1 MSSINPIYTA
11 MEKVS
16 IRLIQYHPFYASL
29 LGQMHKIECTGA
41 LAEQIPTEAVAI
53 ENGRINFYYNPKFLE
68 TLTVEEAV
76 AVLTHECNHVVLG
89 HLTRMRDEY
98 KESPDLANI
107 SQDMNANKEIQHLPH
122 GACTIKSITDE
133 FAKKGVKLNF
143 KDNDTSENYYKELS
157 KHSNKMEIQQD
168 KDGNTEIVL
177 KDSNGKEIGRVKV
190 TTICSNKDKQ
200 SQGTIKGDV
209 PELAKEVI
217 RQAVKQ
223 AAGDQ
228 KKSTARGTLPAGIE
242 QAIEEWL
249 KPPVISWKRLLKQFI
264 AATIKSGSKRS
275 WKRPNR
281 RFGEIQKGK
290 LSDRMISVTI
300 AVDTSGS
307 IGDDDLK
314 SFVSEMKAIQSCYK
328 GTMTVVECDADIQKT
343 YQLNKYKR
351 VQRNFKGRGGTSF
364 QPVFKYIR
372 DKKVKTDL
380 LIFFTDLDGDQ
391 DYCKKPGYPV
401 LWVATCAKRKV
412 PFGHVVSLLDN
423 PDKRDK

>member
-1 MSSINPIYTA
+1 MSDIVYSA

-16 IRLIQYHPFYASL
+16 IRLIQTKPFYASL
-29 LGQMHKIECTGA
+29 LGQMHKIECTGK

-76 AVLTHECNHVVLG
+76 AVLTHELNHCVLG

-98 KESPDLANI
+98 KENSALANI
-107 SQDMNANKEIQHLPH
+107 SQDMNANKEIQKLPH
-122 GACTIKSITDE
+122 GACTVNSITDE
-133 FAKKGVKLNF
+133 FAKKGIKLNL

-157 KHSNKMEIQQD
+157 KHSNKMEMQQD
-168 KDGNTEIVL
+168 GKGNLEIVI
-177 KDSNGKEIGRVKV
+177 KDPKGNEIGRVKV
-190 TTICSNKDKQ
+190 TTICNNGEKQ
-200 SQGTIKGDV
+200 SQGNIKGDI

-217 RQAVKQ
+217 RQAIKQ
-223 AAGDQ
+223 AAEDH
-228 KKSTARGTLPAGIE
+228 KKSTTRGTLPAGIE

-249 KPPVISWKRLLKQFI
+249 KPPVISWRTLLKQFL

-290 LSDRMISVTI
+290 LSDRMISVAI

-307 IGDDDLK
+307 VGDDDLK
-314 SFVSEMKAIQSCYK
+314 AFVSEMKAIQSCYK
-328 GTMTVVECDADIQKT
+328 GTMTVMECDADIQKT
-343 YQLNKYKR
+343 YLLNKYKR

-364 QPVFKYIR
+364 IPVFNYIKE
-372 DKKVKTDL
+372 KKLKTDL
-380 LIFFTDLDGDQ
+380 LIFFTDGEGDQ

-401 LWVATCAKRKV
+401 LWVLTTPRKKF
-412 PFGHVVSLLDN
+412 PFGHTISLIDN
-423 PDKRDK
+423 PDKRNK